1 MPGRTAAGAIQL
13 AVGDASPQAG
23 LEILI
28 RKPSACVW
36 DKHPRAEAGTK
47 RGSIMEADEG
57 DISGEHLCN
66 RRGKINTQGER
77 SSILRERRPSQSVA
91 PQSLVPWNLKE
102 MSAVG

>member
-36 DKHPRAEAGTK
+36 DRYPRAEAGTK
-47 RGSIMEADEG
+47 RGSIMEADKGEV
-57 DISGEHLCN
+57 SG
-66 RRGKINTQGER
+66 RGRINTQGER
-77 SSILRERRPSQSVA
+77 SSFLRERRPSQSVA
-91 PQSLVPWNLKE
+91 PQSLGTMESQRNE
-102 MSAVG
+102 ASVG